1 MAQWLRLHASSPG
14 GEGSI
19 PGQGTKILHAMKCGP
34 KKEKNHFAVQ
44 KKLAQYCKSTLL
56 H

>member
-1 MAQWLRLHASSPG
+1 MAQWLRLHASNPG

-34 KKEKNHFAVQ
+34 KKEKES
-44 KKLAQYCKSTLL
+44 LCCTEEISTML
-56 H
+56 